1 MDMPDVFKILKDLE
15 LKAVGLDENTNKMQE
30 GYFVAFRN
38 VGLPIRKADF
48 DNPWDPSGANVNPP
62 TPPANTDPADAP
74 KTGSGTLNP
83 EDVYNDQLLSDISK
97 SQRAYVNTFM
107 LTDSKLNMNANY
119 SVMPGAS
126 KVSDTWWAIITGAN
140 GIPGKLELDPE
151 LKKAYD
157 KANAVLMDEEGD
169 PTKHYEK
176 YLEYQDEYR
185 SKVKSWNKAYAAA
198 FTDPKR
204 KQQWP
209 VEGRT
214 YHEEVDEAWDRWQ
227 SFGHKQEIEDAI
239 AILSARG
246 TDPAIALIGRAKKKL
261 NDNLFEFP
269 GVGLIPWTGML
280 PGNWADPDDDEGWN
294 VYNSRDFHSETHYSE
309 SSTSYGGGGGFDIG
323 FWSAEASFEH
333 SESRQSMNMTTTNLE
348 VTFSYMVVDIFRP
361 WLDTSLLNLDNWFLY
376 GDYPAGTISNGT
388 MAQEKPADG
397 KEPAFLPSIVTSLI
411 LVKDLHIKWDD
422 WKSQWDSRSESTSA
436 SVSVG
441 FGPWAVKG
449 HYGSSSHSFDA
460 STDDEGE
467 GLTVEGIQLVGY
479 VSQINPFSARKNGK
493 DYMVEVPDTDTDTDT
508 EPAPVPVG

>member
-1 MDMPDVFKILKDLE
+1 MPDVFKILKDLE
-15 LKAVGLDENTNKMQE
+15 LKAVGLDEETNQMQE
-30 GYFVAFRN
+30 GYFVAFRS
-38 VGLPIRKADF
+38 VGLPIRKKDF
-48 DNPWDPSGANVNPP
+48 DNPWDPQGGNVNPP
-62 TPPANTDPADAP
+62 TPPPNTDPADAP
-74 KTGSGTLNP
+74 KTGSAALNP
-83 EDVYNDQLLSDISK
+83 EDIYNDQLLADISK

-126 KVSDTWWAIITGAN
+126 KVSDSWWAIITGAN
-140 GIPGKLELDPE
+140 GIPGKLELSPE

-157 KANAVLMDEEGD
+157 KAHAVLMDEEGD
-169 PTKHYEK
+169 PTKHYEQ

-185 SKVKSWNKAYAAA
+185 SKVRSWNKAYAAA

-209 VEGRT
+209 MEGRL

-227 SFGHKQEIEDAI
+227 SFGHKQEIDDAM
-239 AILSARG
+239 AILAARG

-280 PGNWADPDDDEGWN
+280 PSNWADPDDDEGWN
-294 VYNSRDFHSETHYSE
+294 VYNSRDFHSETHYSS
-309 SSTSYGGGGGFDIG
+309 SSTSYGGGGGFSVG
-323 FWSAEASFEH
+323 FWSAGASFEH
-333 SESRQSMNMTTTNLE
+333 SDSRQSMNMQTNNLE

-376 GDYPAGTISNGT
+376 GDYPAHTISDGT

-397 KEPAFLPSIVTSLI
+397 KEPAFLPSVVTSLI
-411 LVKDLHIKWDD
+411 LIKDLHIKWDD
-422 WKSQWDSRSESTSA
+422 WKSQWDSQTSSTSGGGSFGWGPFA
-436 SVSVG
+436 VS
-441 FGPWAVKG
+441 G
-449 HYGSSSHSFDA
+449 HYGTSNHSFDA
-460 STDDEGE
+460 STDNEGE

-479 VSQINPFSARKNGK
+479 VSQINPASPRKNGK
-493 DYMVEVPDTDTDTDT
+493 DYMVEVTDIDDPT
-508 EPAPVPVG
+508 PAPSDPDQ